1 MEEFLCKLPNE
12 ILVSDILM
20 PNFKPK
26 VQQKYNWIKQEIPMP
41 LAIPAKDLHHF
52 LFFQLQQNIHSSLVI
67 SEEAG
72 K

>member
-1 MEEFLCKLPNE
+1 MQPSNE

-20 PNFKPK
+20 PNFKTK
-26 VQQKYNWIKQEIPMP
+26 GTTEIQLDQTEIQCP

-67 SEEAG
+67 RY
-72 K
+72 